1 MRTNTITPGRLHA
14 ALVIAGSAWIIHGFL
29 PALLAAGVVAV
40 ASWPLYR
47 GFRMRLGE
55 RVGRHAATAL
65 FTFAMTMFVLAP
77 LAFACLAFLGEA
89 HATLVAVAQADSKGM
104 APPAWLPQA
113 PIVGRWLAEQW
124 QAHLAH
130 PGALLTWTQHADPAA
145 LVGVAQSLGEFT
157 ARHLLIVGFTVLLL
171 HFLYLHGAFLAREFM
186 RSLAAGIGEH
196 AGRFVD
202 VALRAVRAS
211 VNSMLLVGLFDGLAT
226 GIAYAIAGAPRAFVW
241 ATITGALAA
250 IPFLGYVA
258 VLAMA
263 VQLAVQYPPGLA
275 LSCLVLGCV
284 ILLGGDKIV
293 RPLVAR
299 EGMQLPYVWV
309 LMGCI
314 GGFEVLGLA
323 GLVIGPVVL
332 TLAQELWSL
341 ARAERGDL
349 EPLVDSTRSTGSNP
363 PGRPVVR
370 KPALEAADDAA
381 ASGRA

>member
-1 MRTNTITPGRLHA
+1 MPTNKITPGRIHA
-14 ALVIAGSAWIIHGFL
+14 ALVIAGSAWIVHGFL
-29 PALLAAGVVAV
+29 PALLAAGVVAI

-47 GFRMRLGE
+47 GFRTRLRE
-55 RVGRHAATAL
+55 RVGTHAATAL

-77 LAFACLAFLGEA
+77 LVFAFLAFLGEA
-89 HATLVAVAQADSKGM
+89 HATLVAVAQADGKGM
-104 APPAWLPQA
+104 TPPAWLPQA

-130 PGALLTWTQHADPAA
+130 PGALGTWTQHADPAA
-145 LVGVAQSLGEFT
+145 LVGVAQSLGEFA

-171 HFLYLHGAFLAREFM
+171 HFLYLHGDLLAREFTQA
-186 RSLAAGIGEH
+186 LAAGIGDRAE
-196 AGRFVD
+196 RFVD

-250 IPFLGYVA
+250 IPLLGYVA

-284 ILLGGDKIV
+284 ILLCGDKIV
-293 RPLVAR
+293 RPVVAR

-332 TLAQELWSL
+332 TLAQEIWSL
-341 ARAERGDL
+341 SRTEHGALD
-349 EPLVDSTRSTGSNP
+349 PVVDSTRNTLWKT
-363 PGRPVVR
+363 PGGQLRR
-370 KPALEAADDAA
+370 TTALDCPDDAA
-381 ASGRA
+381 SSGRA